1 MWPKEMQPE
10 AAWGLFAESKLKTVN
25 NTSPL
30 PLLHHH
36 ASYCLDYYSCIYTG
50 HLTPTSPTTAC

>member
-1 MWPKEMQPE
+1 MQAE
-10 AAWGLFAESKLKTVN
+10 AAWGLFAESKLKTVS
-25 NTSPL
+25 NTPPL

-50 HLTPTSPTTAC
+50 HLTATSPTTAC